1 MDGDPVPV
9 PHFGMALQ
17 VEQFHKLAE
26 RVKEAGIKFIIEPHV
41 RFEGEPLK
49 HLHTPF
55 CTGIVHAAERKS
67 CFDYWHFA
75 LLDQHD

>member
-1 MDGDPVPV
+1 MPV

-26 RVKEAGIKFIIEPHV
+26 RVKEAGITFIIEPHV

-49 HLHTPF
+49 HLHT
-55 CTGIVHAAERKS
+55 TRAIS
-67 CFDYWHFA
+67 QWHCPRCRECRA
-75 LLDQHD
+75 SSIIGNACLYRQG